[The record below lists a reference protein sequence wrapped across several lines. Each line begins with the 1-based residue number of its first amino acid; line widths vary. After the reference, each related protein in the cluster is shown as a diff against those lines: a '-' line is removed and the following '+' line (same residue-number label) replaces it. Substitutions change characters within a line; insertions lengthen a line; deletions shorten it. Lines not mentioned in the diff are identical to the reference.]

1 MLSNKSKKLTLTL
14 VVSLVFIS
22 SLSPVSATNDFQAVH
37 RRNHGF
43 NRLIKK
49 RSPQILGGGIF
60 GDPSET
66 ATTTG
71 TPATTPATASA
82 TTGLPVTSAS
92 TTASSPAS
100 SAPPS
105 TSSAPS
111 SASNSASRSA
121 SASASS
127 ASASASPSTSNSAS
141 TSASASSNSAASSP
155 TTTTSPTTS
164 AEGIKVTQAPEET
177 EIVITSDGKP
187 VTVTSTAPV
196 AQQSEE
202 TNTQSGASSD
212 NNKARN
218 TALTVLIVIASSV
231 GAVLLIWTI
240 FRKWKLARSSK
251 FDERLQPIDWQP
263 TSADEGII
271 PANRR
276 RFSNASSFRSGVTGN
291 GGYGATS
298 ASGHG
303 GSDHGHRGGM
313 EHDFTAGT
321 THLAPVG
328 GYADLARGPS
338 PGPMQELS
346 RGPSFNR
353 PNYDNGV
360 PLHHQ
365 TPYGRY

>member
-14 VVSLVFIS
+14 VASLVFIS
-22 SLSPVSATNDFQAVH
+22 SLSPVSATNDFQVH
-37 RRNHGF
+37 RRNHGL
-43 NRLIKK
+43 NRLVKK
-49 RSPQILGGGIF
+49 RSPQILSGIL
-60 GDPSET
+60 GET
-66 ATTTG
+66 SDAATTTG

-82 TTGLPVTSAS
+82 TTGLPVTSPSTAAS
-92 TTASSPAS
+92 LPAS
-100 SAPPS
+100 SVPQSAP
-105 TSSAPS
+105 SAPS
-111 SASNSASRSA
+111 SVSNSASRSA

-127 ASASASPSTSNSAS
+127 ASASASVSNSAS
-141 TSASASSNSAASSP
+141 SSASASSNSAVSSP
-155 TTTTSPTTS
+155 STTTSPTTS
-164 AEGIKVTQAPEET
+164 AEGIKVTQPPAET
-177 EIVITSDGKP
+177 EIVITSDGKA
-187 VTVTSTAPV
+187 VTVTSTAAPA
-196 AQQSEE
+196 AQQTEE

-212 NNKARN
+212 NNHKART

-276 RFSNASSFRSGVTGN
+276 RYSNASSFRSGITGN

-313 EHDFTAGT
+313 EHDFTAGP